1 MRPQRGGSWRADR
14 VPHVLISVQMD
25 ALHAAVLKALE
36 AAATGGGGGGLGT
49 VLYVDA
55 GAAEALHGSAPLRTL
70 LQRGFSAVLPL
81 ADAHNGAYSHLTRV

>member
-1 MRPQRGGSWRADR
+1 MPHGGHQVVELDLVA
-14 VPHVLISVQMD
+14 HVSAGLD
-25 ALHAAVLKALE
+25 ALGHDV
-36 AAATGGGGGGLGT
+36 ATGGGGGGLGT